1 MVMMITAVP
10 NMQAYATGSVTPNG
24 GKEHG
29 SMGGL
34 TTCHGGASVSKQGF
48 RLYIVDENGN
58 VVSKFKTHN
67 KEGNVIEA
75 QVRDLY
81 IGVNEGTTT
90 VGDNLRV
97 GDGDLAPGR
106 MKAPAGMPSAF
117 VGQNWTTNG
126 KKVAQWMNTKVRK
139 TIAYTNKKGKKVV
152 LRDKL
157 MKNCQYLCYYAMGI
171 RAFNM
176 VIDYES
182 KYTIVLE
189 PTVFHVV
196 WRSTSKN
203 SSTGT
208 SFYGTAHDW
217 LLKYNKMG
225 VTKTWTSSCES
236 YVLQCSLTLKKNEH
250 HLTKPTSEVT
260 KSNQLTLRRVGSQGF
275 GTHFY
280 TLNGGSVPDE
290 TDTFDF
296 RYNNSKFRPER
307 APRPKKSDENWVTIV
322 KTYRVKKIDKDG
334 NVKYID
340 KGTFVRKNNPAIIRI
355 ENEPTSKIQYHVIG
369 YQTTDKVKKSIDALK
384 WKSIMKNKKL
394 VGNATE
400 SKTALKPNNEAVI
413 TKVKLHKKIEKQR
426 DPKTHKKK
434 TIRHKYDEIV
444 LYVLLQKEQKEKPIS
459 GDYTLKQSQISKKV
473 DLYKTE
479 KGKNILKNH
488 SFVWDSSALNDA
500 CEGHVYSC
508 GGRYCSGR
516 YCRGHIYYCSWS
528 LADTSLNLAIM
539 NARYRADEYKYNIAY
554 KAWDDEWTDESV
566 SGNRR
571 TLNSYSF
578 DSQNLSNIGGGTHR
592 FEHYYLVFHRGK
604 DALCLAK
611 WKNAS
616 EGISTKSL
624 EKLDAFYSAN
634 QSKGLRRKVDFKGKI
649 SARFIDNS
657 SDIYTSSSG
666 SERCHDS
673 DVADSPIPFMPGIEI
688 AYLTFSG
695 SRSGGS
701 SNNDIAEDTM
711 RKPGVHS
718 GTHDGITYSSNT
730 VSTATMAKSGLKF
743 SFFPYIRMRYDSMSA
758 KDKEVYVLGEYARSL
773 NFNSACQVIWDKTS
787 KPNMTIES
795 LQWST
800 HSQALKNHEVNSVLP
815 GGATFTL
822 RILSSSKKSKNN
834 RQTITVKTFQ
844 PVLEKDGLTQVKNTT
859 LTNGLNYSKFTRS
872 AAEKNDKKTTKNIVD
887 ALNQLKVAQWQNRK
901 DNSDPFK
908 GVLVDSGSDISS
920 LATGSKH
927 ASTSKKYYFKAAKG
941 KGFINAHIVSTSEQ
955 FYTFTADYK
964 GNIKMNGTTILTKG
978 QGKSYIKKLKDEPND
993 SPKKIAWDI
1002 NAKTLVLEKLC
1013 DALERNRG
1021 YDDDAAW
1028 AGSDGKWYNEAFD
1041 GITYEEITTKI
1052 ETGMI
1057 EPTERSSVL
1066 DPKLCPINQGKSD
1079 FFSHFQTAGIKMNSY
1094 SNMYYNMDNMLG
1106 TFNEKDIYTE
1116 DLDKLYYTRPFY
1128 VPNVN
1133 VQDLH

>member
-1 MVMMITAVP
+1 MVMVITAVP
-10 NMQAYATGSVTPNG
+10 SMQVYAAGLVTPNG
-24 GKEHG
+24 GKKHG
-29 SMGGL
+29 NMGGL

-58 VVSKFKTHN
+58 VVSKFKTHD
-67 KEGNVIEA
+67 KKGNVIEA

-90 VGDNLRV
+90 VGHNLRV

-126 KKVAQWMNTKVRK
+126 KKVAQWMNTKEWRW
-139 TIAYTNKKGKKVV
+139 IDYTDKKGKKHHDHMQV
-152 LRDKL
+152 
-157 MKNCQYLCYYAMGI
+157 KNCQYLCYYAMGI

-236 YVLQCSLTLKKNEH
+236 YVLQCSLTLKRNEH

-275 GTHFY
+275 GIHFY
-280 TLNGGSVPDE
+280 TLNGGSDPDE

-296 RYNNSKFRPER
+296 SYNNSKFRPER
-307 APRPKKSDENWVTIV
+307 APRPKKSTENWVTIV

-355 ENEPTSKIQYHVIG
+355 ENEPTSKIQYHAIG

-394 VGNATE
+394 VGNATK
-400 SKTALKPNNEAVI
+400 SKLALKPNNEAVI

-479 KGKNILKNH
+479 KGKDILKNH

-500 CEGHVYSC
+500 CGGHVYFC
-508 GGRYCSGR
+508 GGKYCS
-516 YCRGHIYYCSWS
+516 GHIYYCSWS

-554 KAWDDEWTDESV
+554 KAWDDEWTDKSV

-634 QSKGLRRKVDFKGKI
+634 QSRELRRKVDFKGKI
-649 SARFIDNS
+649 SAKFIDNS
-657 SDIYTSSSG
+657 SDIYTSSTG
-666 SERCHDS
+666 SEGCHDS
-673 DVADSPIPFMPGIEI
+673 DVADSPIPFIAGIEI

-872 AAEKNDKKTTKNIVD
+872 AAEKNDEKTTKNIVD

-1106 TFNEKDIYTE
+1106 TFNGKDIYTE